1 MTNNTQAP
9 QKQSHQINVP
19 HQLYIVAKQASIY
32 HDFLQQQTL
41 PNIVLTQDKSQATI
55 VLADPPQIA
64 TQLEQFP
71 NLTWLQSTYAGVDAL
86 IEKNLRCDYQLTN
99 VKGIFGQLISE
110 YVLGY
115 SLSYFRHFA
124 LYQQQQQAKQWQIHP
139 YQSVKDKTMVILGTG
154 SIGHQLAKAVSAL
167 GFIAVGVNRSGQAPT
182 QNAFH
187 HIYPIAQLDRAL
199 AQADVVVN
207 ALPNTPQTDKLL
219 SYSAFEHCH
228 GALLFNIGRGHTVD
242 DEALLAAL
250 GSGQITHAFLDV
262 FRHEPIRNDSPF
274 WHHPNITVT
283 PHIAATSFPE
293 QVWEIFTENYHLFNK
308 QQPLKN
314 KVDFTRGY

>member
-228 GALLFNIGRGHTVD
+228 GALLFNIGRGYTVD